1 MLMQHYGVYEGVQQN
16 LWGTDTLED
25 QNTHRIRNECFLIA
39 DNRRCELEKKRKT
52 DFQKQQKKKTFTRN
66 HKKSIKIGQKQG
78 TVCDKRFVSC
88 DKILQCLVCALS
100 VHDYGDKDL

>member
-52 DFQKQQKKKTFTRN
+52 DFQKQQQKKLSQEITR
-66 HKKSIKIGQKQG
+66 SQ
-78 TVCDKRFVSC
+78 
-88 DKILQCLVCALS
+88 
-100 VHDYGDKDL
+100 